1 MYGKPQ
7 CDIADLTILGFSK
20 IVKQK
25 KKQIIISL
33 YKLQSL
39 DKKPNSYFYR
49 EIMH

>member
-7 CDIADLTILGFSK
+7 CDIAYLTILGFSK

-25 KKQIIISL
+25 KKQIILSL